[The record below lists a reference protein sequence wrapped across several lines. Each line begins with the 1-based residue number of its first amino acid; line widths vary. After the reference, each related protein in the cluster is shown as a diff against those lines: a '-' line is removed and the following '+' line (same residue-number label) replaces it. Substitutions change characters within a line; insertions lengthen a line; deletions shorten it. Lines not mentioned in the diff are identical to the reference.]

1 MAKPKFIKSLLAI
14 IAGMAIL
21 AFFSL
26 PGAFGQEQG
35 EGQPGYYNQRGMEYF
50 NKGFYD
56 HAPKNQK
63 LEADRNYGLAV
74 KEFRAAIAKDPSY
87 AEAHRNLARVFYLQ
101 KKFDGAAE
109 EYRRVTE
116 LAPDDI
122 DAYVNLA
129 LALIELK
136 RLEEAIQALEKAK
149 GQTTD
154 PKALQTLDTY
164 ISRVRAYQA
173 REVR

>member
-1 MAKPKFIKSLLAI
+1 MAKLKFIKSLLAI
-14 IAGMAIL
+14 IAGTVIL
-21 AFFSL
+21 AFFPL
-26 PGAFGQEQG
+26 LGAFSQEQG
-35 EGQPGYYNQRGMEYF
+35 EGHPGYYNQRGMEYF

-56 HAPKNQK
+56 HGPKNQK

-87 AEAHRNLARVFYLQ
+87 TEAHRNLARVYFLQ

-109 EYRRVTE
+109 EYQRVTE
-116 LAPDDI
+116 LAPDEL

-136 RLEEAIQALEKAK
+136 RLDQAIQALEKAK
-149 GQTTD
+149 RQTSD
-154 PKALQTLDTY
+154 PKAMMTLDSY
-164 ISRVRAYQA
+164 LSKVRAYQA
-173 REVR
+173 QEVR